1 MHRGTEIQGNSSQ
14 TKSLKPA
21 HYKYRYFSI
30 PAIMNIQTDI
40 TRRHSAQHDFIK
52 NNGAAA

>member
-1 MHRGTEIQGNSSQ
+1 MHRGTKIQGVCSQ

-21 HYKYRYFSI
+21 RYKDRYFSI

-40 TRRHSAQHDFIK
+40 TRRHSAQHDLIK
-52 NNGAAA
+52 NNGSAA